1 MLEEMVRVGKKNVIV
16 IPSSIRRK
24 VGIREGDLLRIRVE
38 GEKILLEKLS
48 AEAFNV
54 LAEVVGEPYEEEAD
68 EKRAE
73 EWLKERGLNA
83 RS

>member
-16 IPSSIRRK
+16 IPSNIRKK
-24 VGIREGDLLRIRVE
+24 VGIQEGDLLRIRVE

-48 AEAFNV
+48 AGAFSV
-54 LAEVVGEPYEEEAD
+54 LAEVIGEPYEEEVD

-73 EWLKERGLNA
+73 EWLKKGR
-83 RS
+83 